1 MSVRVRRVGLAALAV
16 VAGASLPPLS
26 TQAVQPVVPEV
37 RNLNFTLPPGV
48 GLPASVV
55 RGEAEGEGTSWALP
69 TAGGPRLA
77 RRASG
82 WREGP
87 DGVAA
92 MVVSVKVGGR
102 PARAVLTNAATV
114 GQVLRAL
121 EVRVDG
127 NDLVRPAWRSLLFPG
142 MGLQVVRVH
151 RTLES
156 YLEAVPFRTLIR
168 RSRDLDPGQALVV
181 RQGRWGRAVRTYR
194 VVYRN
199 GRAVSRTLVS
209 EVVLTA
215 PVDEVL
221 VEGDGAT
228 VSSSGHTHVAYGEA
242 SWYDFCRVQG
252 LYAAH
257 RSLPFGTRVTVT
269 NLDNGRSVT
278 VVINDRGPF
287 GVPGRIIDLCD
298 SAFAAIAPLEQGVA
312 RVRLSW

>member
-1 MSVRVRRVGLAALAV
+1 MSMRVRRVGLAVLAV

-26 TQAVQPVVPEV
+26 TEAVQPVVPEV
-37 RNLNFTLPPGV
+37 RNLNFTLPPGP
-48 GLPASVV
+48 GLPAPVARREV
-55 RGEAEGEGTSWALP
+55 EGEGTAWALP
-69 TAGGPRLA
+69 TRGGLRLA
-77 RRASG
+77 PGGSG

-92 MVVSVKVGGR
+92 TVVSLRVGGR
-102 PARAVLTNAATV
+102 PARAVLTNAARV
-114 GQVLRAL
+114 GQVLTAL

-142 MGLQVVRVH
+142 MDLRVIRVH
-151 RTLES
+151 QRLES

-168 RSRDLDPGQALVV
+168 RSRDLAPGEV
-181 RQGRWGRAVRTYR
+181 RVAREGRWGRAVRTYR

-199 GRAVSRTLVS
+199 GRAVNRTLVS
-209 EVVLTA
+209 EVVLAA
-215 PVDEVL
+215 PVDELV
-221 VEGDGAT
+221 VEGSGAT

-242 SWYDFCRVQG
+242 SWYDFCRVDG
-252 LYAAH
+252 MYAAH
-257 RSLPFGTRVTVT
+257 RTLPFGTRVTVT

-312 RVRLSW
+312 RVRLTW

>member
-1 MSVRVRRVGLAALAV
+1 MRVRRVGLAALAV

-26 TQAVQPVVPEV
+26 TQALRPAVPEV
-37 RNLNFTLPPGV
+37 RNLNFTLPALGV
-48 GLPASVV
+48 PATGA
-55 RGEAEGEGTSWALP
+55 RREAGGEGTAWALP
-69 TAGGPRLA
+69 TAGGPRPA
-77 RRASG
+77 RGAAG

-92 MVVSVKVGGR
+92 LRVWVKVGRR
-102 PARAVLTNAATV
+102 PARAVLTNAARV
-114 GQVLRAL
+114 GQVLAAL

-142 MGLQVVRVH
+142 MDLRVIRVH
-151 RTLES
+151 RTLRS

-168 RSRDLDPGQALVV
+168 RSRDLAPGEVLVA
-181 RQGRWGRAVRTYR
+181 REGRWGRAVRTYR

-199 GRAVSRTLVS
+199 GRLVSRTLVS
-209 EVVLTA
+209 EVLLTA
-215 PVDEVL
+215 PLDELV
-221 VEGDGAT
+221 VEGSGAT

-242 SWYDFCRVQG
+242 SWYDFCRVDG
-252 LYAAH
+252 MYAAH
-257 RSLPFGTRVTVT
+257 RTLPFGTRVTVT